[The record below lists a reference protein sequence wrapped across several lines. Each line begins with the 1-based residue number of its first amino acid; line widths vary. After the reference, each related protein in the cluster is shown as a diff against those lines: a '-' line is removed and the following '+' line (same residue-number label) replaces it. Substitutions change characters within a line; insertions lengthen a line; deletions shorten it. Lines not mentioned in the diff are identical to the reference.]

1 MRPTCQNDAYVGR
14 GNGEEAE
21 MPCVWDHLSNS
32 VHRYGNGKCG
42 IEVGMGN
49 REEATVVGPTCQTI
63 VRPETWEWEWQNQ
76 EWQPTPYRLN
86 SSKD

>member
-1 MRPTCQNDAYVGR
+1 MCVGPPVKLNTQVWEWEMWHR
-14 GNGEEAE
+14 G
-21 MPCVWDHLSNS
+21 
-32 VHRYGNGKCG
+32 
-42 IEVGMGN
+42 VGMGN

-63 VRPETWEWEWQNQ
+63 VRPETWEWKWKWQNQ